1 VVLGSAVYDR
11 AWIPEAAE
19 FVRSNL
25 NALTRLPVWM
35 FSVGMRDALRGP
47 MGALL
52 KNAVPKEI
60 ASLRDAIHPR
70 DHHVFSGVIERAQL
84 PLVGR
89 LIFRGLGGRY
99 GDFRNWAEIDAWAEG
114 IARQLGSANRPQSP
128 VQRHRRP

>member
-1 VVLGSAVYDR
+1 
-11 AWIPEAAE
+11 
-19 FVRSNL
+19 
-25 NALTRLPVWM
+25 M

-52 KNAVPKEI
+52 KNAVPTEI
-60 ASLRDAIHPR
+60 ASLRDAIHSR
-70 DHHVFSGVIERAQL
+70 DHHIFSGVLERAQL
-84 PLVGR
+84 PLAGR